1 MSRTVYDAIIVGAG
15 HNGLVCAAYLAKAGR
30 RVLVLERRDVIG
42 GAAVSEEVFPG
53 FTFSVASY
61 VVSLF
66 RPRIIREL
74 DLARHGYLVIPMD
87 CAFQPLHDNHGLAR
101 WSDPDR
107 TRFEI
112 ARYSAHDAEVYPEFS
127 RTMTRMGQVAAQF
140 IDHPA
145 PTGLAWQHARTLKA
159 YWNAWKQLSSREQDL
174 LVKLLTLSA
183 ADFLDLWF
191 TSDILKGPLS
201 ASGII
206 GTFRGV
212 RSPGTAY
219 VLLHHYMGEIDGAFR
234 SWGFSR
240 GGTGAV
246 SMACARAARHFGAT
260 IRTGASV
267 SGVTGAS
274 NRATGVVLDSGERIA
289 ARSVVSN
296 LDPHRTLNDLVGAD
310 QLPAEVSE
318 ALSQYKYRGSSG
330 KVNLAL
336 ERVPD
341 VICRPGIGDHLCGD
355 LAIAPDI
362 HYLEQA
368 YDDAKYG
375 TFSRRPFIN
384 VVIPSLTDPTIAPP
398 GQHVMSCFVQYAPY
412 ELADGPNSWDDQR
425 DDFGTV
431 VLDTLE
437 AYMPDLRKH
446 ILHMQVLTPLDLERT
461 FGLTQGNIFHGELS
475 LEQLLFQRPAWGLA
489 NYRTPIKNLW
499 MCGSG
504 THPGGGIMGA
514 SGELA
519 AKAWLRENR

>member
-1 MSRTVYDAIIVGAG
+1 MSSAPYDAIIVGAG
-15 HNGLVCAAYLAKAGR
+15 HNGLVCAAYLARAGR
-30 RVLVLERRDVIG
+30 RVLVLERRNVLG
-42 GAAVSEEVFPG
+42 GAAVSEQIVPG

-74 DLARHGYLVIPMD
+74 QLAKYGYLVIPMD
-87 CAFQPLHDNHGLAR
+87 CAFQPLHDGRGLAR
-101 WSDPDR
+101 WADADR

-112 ARYSAHDAEVYPEFS
+112 ARYSPRDAEVYPEFS
-127 RTMTRMGQVAAQF
+127 RAMTRMGQIAARI
-140 IDHPA
+140 IDRPA
-145 PTGLAWQHARTLKA
+145 PTGLHWRHVRTIRDIWK
-159 YWNAWKQLSSREQDL
+159 AWKALDTHEQDL

-191 TSDILKGPLS
+191 ESDILKGPLS

-206 GTFRGV
+206 GTFKGV

-234 SWGFSR
+234 SWGFSK

-246 SMACARAARHFGAT
+246 SLACARAARQFGAT
-260 IRTGASV
+260 IRTCAE
-267 SGVTGAS
+267 VTGVNIQY
-274 NRATGVVLDSGERIA
+274 NRATGVVLRTGEEIA
-289 ARSVVSN
+289 ARTVISN
-296 LDPHRTLNDLVGAD
+296 LDPHNTFLNLVGREH
-310 QLPAEVSE
+310 LPNEVIRS
-318 ALSQYKYRGSSG
+318 LHRYKYRGSSG

-336 ERVPD
+336 SRLPD
-341 VICRPGIGDHLCGD
+341 FTCRPGTGDHMRGD
-355 LAIAPDI
+355 IAIAPDI
-362 HYLEQA
+362 HYLERA
-368 YDDAKYG
+368 FDEAKYG
-375 TFSRRPFIN
+375 TYSKRPFIN
-384 VVIPSLTDPTIAPP
+384 VMIPSLTDPTVSPP
-398 GQHVMSCFVQYAPY
+398 GCHVMSCFVQYAPY
-412 ELADGPNSWDDQR
+412 ELAAGPNTWEEQR
-425 DDFGTV
+425 EAFGET

-437 AYMPDLRKH
+437 EYMPNLRKY

-475 LEQLLFQRPAWGLA
+475 LEQLLFQRPTWGLA
-489 NYRTPIKNLW
+489 NYRTPVRNLW

-519 AKAWLRENR
+519 AKAWLHAYR